1 MKEKVR
7 DCSLILFPWIR
18 IDRRETDDT
27 PFRLYR
33 ESNPALKTHTW
44 ISVAGTIEEIQTV
57 AKELEEEDGSK
68 HALALKE
75 KIIGA
80 IPRFEEGETVCTIHI
95 LC

>member
-1 MKEKVR
+1 
-7 DCSLILFPWIR
+7 
-18 IDRRETDDT
+18 
-27 PFRLYR
+27 
-33 ESNPALKTHTW
+33 LKTHTW

-80 IPRFEEGETVCTIHI
+80 IPRFEEGETVCTIRI
-95 LC
+95 LCWYKC